1 MKKRRT
7 ARKETILYEEEYGA
21 LLALI
26 GAQVGGADCAPAIK
40 DYKTLILLAKQHS
53 VMNILYY
60 ALKDDPHL
68 PPECRAVLEGRLFS
82 SAQQQLEQER
92 ETARI
97 KQALDAA
104 GIRYLLMK
112 GALVRALYP
121 APEMRISCDIDFYYD
136 KAARPQMDDLFG
148 SLGYEKEEA
157 DPNHTAYKKG
167 RVSVEMHHNLP
178 TDIPRIDK
186 YYADLWGRL
195 LPLGGYGYAMRDEDF
210 YIYHV
215 VHTMKHFTVAGTGI
229 RSILDTFVFL
239 RAKSD
244 LDMAYLRAELEKIGL
259 WEFHLSLVALAEVW
273 FGGKEMPADLAEV
286 SAYVLGSGTYG
297 KTSNAVTNR
306 AASGRGGKL
315 GFALRRAFPSY
326 HFMAE
331 KYPSLRRFP
340 PALPFYWGYRILR
353 ALFAK
358 ENRVGVE
365 LSAVQKADD
374 ALAGQL
380 ADVMRR
386 VGLYGYR

>member
-1 MKKRRT
+1 M
-7 ARKETILYEEEYGA
+7 YEEEYTT

-26 GAQVGGADCAPAIK
+26 GAQVGGAPCAPVIK

-60 ALKDDPHL
+60 ALKDDPDL
-68 PPECRAVLEGRLFS
+68 PPECRAVLETRLFA

-97 KQALDAA
+97 KQVLEMA

-121 APEMRISCDIDFYYD
+121 APEMRISCDVDFYYD
-136 KAARPQMDDLFG
+136 KAARPQMDGLFA

-167 RVSVEMHHNLP
+167 RVSVEMHHNLL
-178 TDIPRIDK
+178 TDVPRIDK
-186 YYADLWGRL
+186 YYADLWERL

-239 RAKSD
+239 RAKPD

-273 FGGKEMPADLAEV
+273 FGGKEMPADLADV

-340 PALPFYWGYRILR
+340 PALPFYWCYRILR
-353 ALFAK
+353 ALFGK
-358 ENRVGVE
+358 DNRVSVE
-365 LSAVQKADD
+365 LGAAQKAD
-374 ALAGQL
+374 AALEEQLAG
-380 ADVMRR
+380 VMRR